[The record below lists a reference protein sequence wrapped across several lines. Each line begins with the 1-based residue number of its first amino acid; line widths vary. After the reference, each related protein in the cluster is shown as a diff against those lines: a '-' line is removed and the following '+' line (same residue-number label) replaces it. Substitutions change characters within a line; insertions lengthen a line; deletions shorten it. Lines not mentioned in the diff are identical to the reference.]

1 MSQDSIIL
9 GAILG
14 LVLPFISNVAPI
26 QNALSK
32 NLRVSLDL
40 YHRTVNEITV
50 SVKRLENMGM
60 SITQLLLGVLLVALG
75 VLTYYFVPLS
85 FIMKKYVMFF
95 VILNLIL
102 IMMILGLAFVSLLLL
117 PLT

>member
-1 MSQDSIIL
+1 
-9 GAILG
+9 
-14 LVLPFISNVAPI
+14 
-26 QNALSK
+26 
-32 NLRVSLDL
+32 
-40 YHRTVNEITV
+40 
-50 SVKRLENMGM
+50 MG
-60 SITQLLLGVLLVALG
+60 ILLVVLG

-117 PLT
+117 PAT